1 MRLVVLLAL
10 LSTPLI
16 AFPGASNVFK
26 YQDESGN
33 WVFTDKPPTDAEFE
47 LIEIESQEQYQIRPR
62 LYTEKVEGKTAIFVQ
77 NPLFAPIELLVKSE
91 DGTVSFQGV
100 IDAQSAKRVSTL
112 QGRERYRYKW
122 ALGSP
127 AAKHTSPSYGFPV
140 AQKGKYPISQ
150 GANGR
155 FSHFQEPNVH
165 AVDVVMAVGT
175 EIVAARAGTVI
186 SVKDDYHMSGQNGY
200 FLDKANYVSVLHDD
214 GTYATYAH
222 TLMGSAR
229 VQPGDAVDLGQVLAQ
244 SGSSGFSTG
253 PHLHF
258 VIRKNAG
265 MRTVSVPFAVTTDA
279 GQQVP
284 LRRGIVVTNP

>member
-1 MRLVVLLAL
+1 MKVVVLLAL
-10 LSTPLI
+10 LSATWVTLM
-16 AFPGASNVFK
+16 GASNVFK

-47 LIEIESQEQYQIRPR
+47 LIEVESQEKYTVRPR
-62 LYTEKVEGKTAIFVQ
+62 LYTEKVEGQTGIFVE
-77 NPLFAPIELLVKSE
+77 NPLFAPIELLVKS
-91 DGTVSFQGV
+91 DGGTVYFQGV
-100 IDAQSAKRVSTL
+100 IDAQSAERVSTL
-112 QGRERYRYKW
+112 QGRERYRYQW
-122 ALGSP
+122 ALGDP
-127 AAKHTSPSYGFPV
+127 AAKHSSPSYGFPV

-165 AVDVVMAVGT
+165 AVDVVMPVGT

-222 TLMGSAR
+222 TLMGSAQ
-229 VQPGDAVDLGQVLAQ
+229 VKPGDQVTMGQVLAR

-258 VIRKNAG
+258 VIRKNVG

-284 LRRGIVVTNP
+284 LRRGIVVTNQ

>member
-10 LSTPLI
+10 LSTPWV
-16 AFPGASNVFK
+16 AFAGASNVFK

-47 LIEIESQEQYQIRPR
+47 LIEIESQEKYKIRPR
-62 LYTEKVEGKTAIFVQ
+62 LYTEKVEGQTAIFVQ
-77 NPLFAPIELLVKSE
+77 NPLFAPIELLLKSS
-91 DGTVSFQGV
+91 DGDVSFQGV
-100 IDAQSAKRVSTL
+100 IDAQSVQRVASL
-112 QGRERYRYKW
+112 QGRERYQYKW
-122 ALGSP
+122 ALGDP
-127 AAKHTSPSYGFPV
+127 KAKHASASYRFPV

-165 AVDVVMAVGT
+165 AVDVVMPVGT

-186 SVKDDYHMSGQNGY
+186 SVKDDYHMSGRNGY

-222 TLMGSAR
+222 TLMGSAQ
-229 VQPGDAVDLGQVLAQ
+229 VKPGDQVDVGQVLAR

-258 VIRKNAG
+258 VIRKNVG
-265 MRTVSVPFAVTTDA
+265 MRTVSVPF
-279 GQQVP
+279 
-284 LRRGIVVTNP
+284 IVVTEAGQRLPLSRGTVITRQ